1 VRTQSDEIWPP
12 LTPSKQV
19 VCIFCNGLL
28 CYAKSSKV
36 SVVGQITELTHK
48 VLIDYTLVCAS
59 CQRTFQYQEKRDV
72 VEVADG

>member
-1 VRTQSDEIWPP
+1 MRTQSDEIWPP

-19 VCIFCNGLL
+19 VCIYCHGLL
-28 CYAKSSKV
+28 CYAQSSKIKV
-36 SVVGQITELTHK
+36 AGQIADITNQ

-59 CQRTFQYQEKRDV
+59 CQRTFQYQEKRSV